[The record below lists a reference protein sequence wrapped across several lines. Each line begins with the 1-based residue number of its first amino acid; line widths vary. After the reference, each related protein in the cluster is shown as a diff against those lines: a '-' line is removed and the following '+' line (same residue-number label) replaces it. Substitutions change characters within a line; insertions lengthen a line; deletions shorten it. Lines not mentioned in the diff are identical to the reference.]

1 MNKTELIKLLADE
14 TGTPKA
20 EAEKVFDKTID
31 LIVDTVASGNE
42 VRILN
47 FGTFMPHEKPA
58 RDIRNPRSGEI
69 MKLPRKT
76 VAVFKPGKRF
86 KNQVLNTQVKTA

>member
-1 MNKTELIKLLADE
+1 MNKTELIKLLAEE
-14 TGTPKA
+14 TGTPKS
-20 EAEKVFDKTID
+20 EVEKTFNKTID
-31 LIVDTVASGNE
+31 LIVETVASGEE

-47 FGTFMPHEKPA
+47 FGSFIPHEKPA
-58 RDIRNPRSGEI
+58 RDIRNPKSGEI

-76 VAVFKPGKRF
+76 VAVFKPGKKF